1 MESKNSDYYHCPFS
15 DKVLQSPDMRIFE
28 IGSSYVEIVYFDEAN
43 NSATCNFT
51 VVVNGKFAIR
61 DIPLFIDSLQSN
73 VLFMLFREVD

>member
-1 MESKNSDYYHCPFS
+1 
-15 DKVLQSPDMRIFE
+15 MRIFE

-51 VVVNGKFAIR
+51 AVVNGKFAIR
-61 DIPLFIDSLQSN
+61 DIPLFIDSLRSN